1 MEELNDT
8 IGVLELLLSPAFAVR
23 DGKVCHMNA
32 AAKSCLFP
40 EDTQILPLLA
50 TGKEEYSALADGCL
64 YLKLRLG
71 EGIVGASVTRMNGYD
86 VFVVEQDEEKSEL
99 QAMALAAQELRSPLS
114 NVMTIAN
121 RLYPVA
127 GKDGDPALQ
136 EQVARI
142 NRGLY
147 QMLRIIGNMSDA
159 YRYCQE
165 STPQKETQNICS
177 LVNEIFQTSVP
188 LLRQAQI
195 TLYVDIPQ
203 EQIFC
208 LVDAEKLERAIN
220 NMLSNAIKFAS
231 KGAHI
236 RASLVRKG
244 RLLYLTVQDNGTGI
258 AQNIRGNVY
267 ARYLRQPGIE
277 DGRYGIGLGMVLIR
291 AAAFAHGGTVL
302 IENPADQGTRITMTM
317 EITQKTDTI
326 VRAPLYRID
335 YAGEQNHQLIEL
347 SETLPLSAYR
357 KEP

>member
-8 IGVLELLLSPAFAVR
+8 IGMLNLLVRPAFAVK
-23 DGKVCHMNA
+23 DGKVCQVNA
-32 AAKSCLFP
+32 AAKGCLFQ
-40 EDTQILPLLA
+40 EGTNIAQLLA
-50 TGKEEYSALADGCL
+50 TGKEEYADFREGCL
-64 YLKLRLG
+64 YLTLVSG
-71 EGIVGASVTRMNGYD
+71 ESTFGASVTKLDGYD
-86 VFVVEQDEEKSEL
+86 IFVVEQHEDRSEL

-127 GKDGDPALQ
+127 GKDTDPVLQ

-159 YRYCQE
+159 YRYCQDVM
-165 STPQKETQNICS
+165 PQVETRNVCS
-177 LVNEIFQTSVP
+177 LVSEIFQTCEP
-188 LLRQAQI
+188 LIRQAQI
-195 TLYVDIPQ
+195 TLDYTVPQ

-220 NMLSNAIKFAS
+220 NMLSNAIKFAA

-236 RASLVRKG
+236 TASLVRKDHK
-244 RLLYLTVQDNGTGI
+244 LYLTVQDSGTGI
-258 AQNIRGNVY
+258 AQDIRGNVY
-267 ARYLRQPGIE
+267 SRYLRQPGIE

-291 AAAFAHGGTVL
+291 AAASAHGGTVL
-302 IENPADQGTRITMTM
+302 IENPKDQGTRITMTLAVK
-317 EITQKTDTI
+317 QKTDSA

-335 YAGEQNHQLIEL
+335 YAGEQNHSLIEL
-347 SETLPLSAYR
+347 SETLPLSAYQ
-357 KEP
+357 KEQ